1 MSLSATYVVY
11 LHQLIELWETRK
23 HRSVYVVTKCGE
35 YIIQYLSSLM
45 LMGSIRQ
52 GVNVI
57 KYNEPVWFEGDDI
70 ALGVEDNEI
79 DFWDKVDISYDLYM
93 GK

>member
-1 MSLSATYVVY
+1 
-11 LHQLIELWETRK
+11 
-23 HRSVYVVTKCGE
+23 
-35 YIIQYLSSLM
+35 
-45 LMGSIRQ
+45 MGSIRQ